1 MFDSVEPFG
10 LATGVQRQLDSRD
23 RRCGAAAPVGQAVQ
37 APPRA
42 LRRPQPANARSG
54 GAAKRGAAT
63 ADQAA
68 PAAVSL
74 VGGEAPA
81 AERSAATPGGPTRS
95 VGRQRSWRG
104 CGVQP
109 QAAGR
114 SAVAAK
120 PTRSGAPARGSRA
133 SRGGPPR
140 PAQQV
145 AGARRARRRW
155 PRGRRGVQPRQ
166 PWGSG
171 PSRQPAGLPRAVPR
185 GRRVVPAFK
194 RGFNGALD
202 RTTSAQIFESTS
214 KRTPKER
221 S

>member
-10 LATGVQRQLDSRD
+10 PASGVQRQLDSRD

-133 SRGGPPR
+133 PRGGPPR
-140 PAQQV
+140 LAQRA

-171 PSRQPAGLPRAVPR
+171 PSRQPAGLPRAVPC
-185 GRRVVPAFK
+185 GLRVDPIFK
-194 RGFNGALD
+194 RGFRAGFEGQSRAG
-202 RTTSAQIFESTS
+202 IFE
-214 KRTPKER
+214 TPSNRQAKDPP
-221 S
+221 